1 MANIYNFS
9 RNALLRRI
17 GLTPGKR
24 LLIFLISITALT
36 IPMGYVYNS
45 VAVILF
51 VACSIMSVRRQDI
64 SIRLSI
70 ALPVALFLLMVL
82 SATWSINA
90 RESVKA
96 LGKEASLFFIPL
108 AFILNPP
115 LNRRSVDIILKNYSL
130 GMCFVGV
137 FLILRALFR
146 YISTG
151 NVDVFFYHELSTLD
165 VNAIYLSALFSL
177 AFVIFM
183 AKKTKTFWGY
193 GAMGFLM
200 LLIILLSSK
209 NLILI
214 NIGLIIVY
222 YVLFSGFS
230 TRAKITSA
238 ISLIGVFAILGFYT
252 KIHERFVHELQTD
265 NSGHDSFHHVTLK
278 EAATREKFNENCYF
292 NGTAFRVYQVRVF
305 KELITQE
312 PIFFTGYGLSGSKI
326 KIEEK
331 GQEHNLYQG
340 DGSKI
345 PYTKMNYH
353 NQYIETFSDLG
364 VFGFIIIVAMLFIN
378 LKNGIKNKYFIQI
391 AFATLMI
398 SVFLT
403 ESFLWRQR
411 GVVFFTLF
419 YCLFNDMQPLTKGLR
434 RMAKPHAA

>member
-1 MANIYNFS
+1 M
-9 RNALLRRI
+9 LKRI

-51 VACSIMSVRRQDI
+51 VACSILSVRRQDI
-64 SIRLSI
+64 SVKLSI
-70 ALPVALFLLMVL
+70 LLPALLFLLMVL

-90 RESVKA
+90 KESVKA

-130 GMCFVGV
+130 GMCAVGV
-137 FLILRALFR
+137 FLFARAMLR

-165 VNAIYLSALFSL
+165 INAIYLSALFSL

-183 AKKTKTFWGY
+183 AKHTKTFWGY
-193 GAMGFLM
+193 CAMGFLM

-209 NLILI
+209 NLIII
-214 NIGLIIVY
+214 NILLIVVY

-230 TRAKITSA
+230 VRTKITSA
-238 ISLIGVFAILGFYT
+238 VSLIGVFAVLGFYT
-252 KIHERFVHELQTD
+252 KIHERFLHEVQTD
-265 NSGHDSFHHVTLK
+265 NSGHDTFHHVTLK
-278 EAATREKFNENCYF
+278 EAATRATFNENCYF
-292 NGTAFRVYQVRVF
+292 NGTAFRVYQVRIF
-305 KELITQE
+305 AELLTQE
-312 PIFFTGYGLSGSKI
+312 PILLTGYGLSGSKI

-331 GQEHNLYQG
+331 GREHNLYQG
-340 DGSKI
+340 DGSKV
-345 PYTKMNYH
+345 PYSKMNFH
-353 NQYIETFSDLG
+353 NQYIETFADLG
-364 VFGFIIIVAMLFIN
+364 IVGFILIIAMLFIN

-419 YCLFNDMQPLTKGLR
+419 YCLFNDMQPL
-434 RMAKPHAA
+434 AKKIKPAAVPQQA